1 MADGIKH
8 EGSVPAAT
16 PAAPSSMRFARS
28 PNLAFLSFSIALMS
42 LAAALF
48 QGYINARNLA
58 VVQRDLARRE
68 HVRGCKEAA
77 ELYFEAKLRI
87 ARYASRQR
95 QGVADDGFEAAL
107 ATGRLAA
114 VSTYLANFG
123 DGAARETY
131 TALSAAMQALLDS
144 AAGGTRN
151 EAALADAE
159 RLFGKLNADCVAVSK
174 ID

>member
-1 MADGIKH
+1 MADSVKH
-8 EGSVPAAT
+8 EGAVPAAP
-16 PAAPSSMRFARS
+16 PAASTVRFARS
-28 PNLAFLSFSIALMS
+28 PNLALLSFSIALLS

-77 ELYFEAKLRI
+77 ELFFEAKSRI
-87 ARYASRQR
+87 ARYAARQR
-95 QGVADDGFEAAL
+95 QGVADDGFDAAL

-123 DGAARETY
+123 DGATRETY
-131 TALSAAMQALLDS
+131 TAFSTAMRSLLDG
-144 AAGGTRN
+144 AATGSRN
-151 EAALADAE
+151 ETALADPNGCLA
-159 RLFGKLNADCVAVSK
+159 S
-174 ID
+174 